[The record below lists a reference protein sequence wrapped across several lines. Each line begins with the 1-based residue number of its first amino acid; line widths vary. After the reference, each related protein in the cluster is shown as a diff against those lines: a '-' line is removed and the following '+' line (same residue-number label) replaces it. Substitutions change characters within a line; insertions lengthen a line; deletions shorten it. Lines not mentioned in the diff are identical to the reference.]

1 MAKSICLLGIFV
13 VLLATP
19 AWAVRYVDNGNGTVT
34 DTQTKLV
41 WQQPDDGTTK
51 SWEEAI
57 TYCENLDLGSRV
69 DWRLPNFRALQ
80 SLVDDT
86 RVNPAMDPIFV
97 GARWDLA
104 AGYWSSTTFFG
115 TGATATTD
123 LARAVEFANGNS
135 SQDAKVNNYFYVRC
149 VSGGL

>member
-1 MAKSICLLGIFV
+1 MAKITFFFGII
-13 VLLATP
+13 VLLMATP
-19 AWAVRYVDNGNGTVT
+19 VWAERYADNTNGTVT

-41 WQQPDDGTTK
+41 WQQTDDGITK

-57 TYCENLDLGSRV
+57 TYCENLNLGGRL

-80 SLVDDT
+80 SLVDDA
-86 RVNPAMDPIFV
+86 RFNPAMDPVFV
-97 GARWDLA
+97 GAKWDQVA
-104 AGYWSSTTFFG
+104 AYWSSTTFFG
-115 TGATATTD
+115 TGTTATTD

-135 SQDAKVNNYFYVRC
+135 SQDSKVNNYFYVRC